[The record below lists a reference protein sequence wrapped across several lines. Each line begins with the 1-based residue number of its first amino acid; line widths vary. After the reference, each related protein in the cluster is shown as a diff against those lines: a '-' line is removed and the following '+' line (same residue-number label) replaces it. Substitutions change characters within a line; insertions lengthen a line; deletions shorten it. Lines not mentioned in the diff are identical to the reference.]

1 MCMNASTNNKIH
13 LSFIIVLYSNG
24 VFVCLCVSL
33 LHNCDFISFEE
44 KKTNKCKVHR
54 NDSSSHHFFSLSFS
68 SLPSSFTSFSS
79 CIRENRNAFVL
90 WQSYGWRNTKSTL
103 ISSHIDKIFSWV
115 WSILCMEIEYTDNIV
130 ADNWV
135 NILRLLARLARLAS
149 SSFERKLLIVSY
161 GRGCL
166 INCGIAEWIIITF
179 QQVDQFIRVG
189 KRLSFTWMP
198 VADYHI
204 EASQFLL
211 AKHLHRLHLHMKWI
225 NFCTSR
231 HNNTHTMRTEIRPL
245 LLLLLHTFVRRRL
258 PTHKRHSKL
267 NPA

>member
-1 MCMNASTNNKIH
+1 M
-13 LSFIIVLYSNG
+13 
-24 VFVCLCVSL
+24 VCLCVCVCRCCTIVILS
-33 LHNCDFISFEE
+33 HSKK
-44 KKTNKCKVHR
+44 KKTQINAKCIEMTHLHI
-54 NDSSSHHFFSLSFS
+54 NFFSLSFS

-79 CIRENRNAFVL
+79 CMCENRNAFVP
-90 WQSYGWRNTKSTL
+90 WQSYVWRNTKSTL

-135 NILRLLARLARLAS
+135 NILRLLARLAS